1 MNTGTPAST
10 PGPADTS
17 SGRDRVP
24 PEAEATR
31 SWRPPADQSDRTQR
45 KDW

>member
-1 MNTGTPAST
+1 MKTGTPVSNPGARRYFQR
-10 PGPADTS
+10 PGPRA
-17 SGRDRVP
+17 